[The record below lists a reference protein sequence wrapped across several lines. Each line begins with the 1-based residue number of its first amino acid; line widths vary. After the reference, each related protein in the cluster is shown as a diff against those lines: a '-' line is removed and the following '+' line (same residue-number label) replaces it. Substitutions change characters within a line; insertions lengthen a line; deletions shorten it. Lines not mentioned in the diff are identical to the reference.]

1 MALEK
6 ALMKNLK
13 NLLRYNKV
21 LIILTFLTIIYIL
34 INIFLPRYSK
44 YNGNETKLTGIITNI
59 KFKNDLLELEIKGK
73 ETIIAYYKY
82 NNLNNINIGDK
93 VTIYGKI
100 KKVYSNNIPNTFN
113 YENYLKYKKIYYIFN
128 INKLYTSKNSNIFY
142 KLKNII
148 FKRIIKLPNKDY
160 YLTFILGNKSL
171 LDNKTYNNYL
181 TNGVSHMLA
190 ISGMHVS
197 ILLLL
202 FKKNKIL
209 KPIVL
214 LLFLFLTGFT
224 SSVYRVVIFN
234 ILKMFNKNKSNIY
247 LLILTMD
254 ILLLIDPFRIYDI
267 GFIYSFL
274 VTFGIFYYQKYI
286 KNIFQLSLITF
297 LFSLP
302 ITALVNYEINILS
315 IINNIIFVPIISFV
329 VYPLCL
335 ISFLFPI
342 INPIFSIV
350 ISILNNLN
358 FIFSKIS
365 IFITIPKFNIILLFI
380 YYIFLLKKYNKLYL
394 ILIISLNILLPKLDS
409 SYSIYFLDVNQGDSS
424 LLISPHKE
432 ETILI
437 DTGGKINSSYKVSN
451 NTIKFLKS
459 KGITKIDYMILTH
472 GDYDHIAD
480 AINILNKIKVKNV
493 TFNCGQ
499 INELEQQIINELKV
513 RKVKYHKCI
522 NNITTKNFKLN
533 FLNTGSYE
541 DENNSSSVI
550 YTKVKSKKI
559 LLMADAEEQKEQDIL
574 KKYKIKNIDI
584 LKIGHHGS
592 KTSSSTKFIEQ
603 IKPKYSIISVG
614 KNNSY
619 GHPNINVLNN
629 LKKSKI
635 YRTDESGTITLK
647 ITNNNLLISES
658 K

>member
-13 NLLRYNKV
+13 NLLRYNKL
-21 LIILTFLTIIYIL
+21 LIILTFLTFIYIL
-34 INIFLPRYSK
+34 INIFLPHYSK

-100 KKVYSNNIPNTFN
+100 KKVNSNNIPNTFN
-113 YENYLKYKKIYYIFN
+113 YENYLKYKKIYYTFN
-128 INKLYTSKNSNIFY
+128 INKLYTSKNNNIFY

-209 KPIVL
+209 KTIVL

-274 VTFGIFYYQKYI
+274 VTFGIFYYHKNI

-315 IINNIIFVPIISFV
+315 IINNIIFVPIVSFI

-335 ISFLFPI
+335 ISFLFPFLT
-342 INPIFSIV
+342 PVFSIV

-394 ILIISLNILLPKLDS
+394 ILIILLNILLPKLDS
-409 SYSIYFLDVNQGDSS
+409 SYSLYFLDVGQGDSA
-424 LLISPHKE
+424 LLISPYKK

-437 DTGGKINSSYKVSN
+437 DTGGKINSSYKVSD
-451 NTIKFLKS
+451 NTIRFLKS

-480 AINILNKIKVKNV
+480 AINIINKIKVKNV

-499 INELEQQIINELKV
+499 INELEQPIINRLKV
-513 RKVKYHKCI
+513 KKIKYHKCI

-533 FLNTGSYE
+533 FLNTKSYE

-550 YTKVKSKKI
+550 YTKIKSKKI
-559 LLMADAEEQKEQDIL
+559 LFMADAEEQKEQDIL

-584 LKIGHHGS
+584 LKVGHHGS